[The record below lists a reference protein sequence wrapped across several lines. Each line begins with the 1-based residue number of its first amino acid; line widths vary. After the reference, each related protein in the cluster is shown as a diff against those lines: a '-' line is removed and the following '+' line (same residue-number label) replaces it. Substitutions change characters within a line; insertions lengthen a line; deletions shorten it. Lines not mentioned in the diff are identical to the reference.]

1 MLTANVNRR
10 KSNLNNSKSP
20 SIANILIP
28 QSLPQIRHR
37 FGLYDEITFAFGRK
51 VRNCNWVR
59 FLKVAE
65 TYGPQVNVV
74 CTKISGEVIYE
85 VVKPIPIHHELI
97 VYYLPER
104 PEELFIGRMKNSF
117 YRRTMDS
124 ILEGN

>member
-1 MLTANVNRR
+1 M
-10 KSNLNNSKSP
+10 
-20 SIANILIP
+20 
-28 QSLPQIRHR
+28 
-37 FGLYDEITFAFGRK
+37 
-51 VRNCNWVR
+51 R
-59 FLKVAE
+59 FLRVAE

-85 VVKPIPIHHELI
+85 VVKPIQIHHELI

-124 ILEGN
+124 ILEGNYQLAISLQAALDIEDKCHRSLEELLFFFFFLIQFLA